1 MLSTKSTN
9 MIRAAISQSGMAAFD
24 MSPQDSEHG
33 NLAIKHLCQNTN
45 KQDIDRVLD
54 CSKSVE
60 NIVEQFRSLSSNDTM
75 KLQIADRQSRR
86 DFENYPDWSP
96 VSYDGEFFK
105 MDAKEEFEGGH
116 IVDDVI
122 YVIGTNSFEASLIW
136 KYLIADV
143 QTYADR
149 FKIFEGLEG
158 MPVRTFEFQVA

>member
-24 MSPQDSEHG
+24 MSPQDSEHA

-45 KQDIDRVLD
+45 KQDIARVLD

-75 KLQIADRQSRR
+75 KLQIADRNSRR
-86 DFENYPDWSP
+86 EFENYPDWSP

-105 MDAKEEFEGGH
+105 MNAKEEFEGGH
-116 IVDDVI
+116 IVDDVV
-122 YVIGTNSFEASLIW
+122 YVIGTNSFEASLVW
-136 KYLIADV
+136 KWLVASDGV

-158 MPVRTFEFQVA
+158 MPVRTFEF